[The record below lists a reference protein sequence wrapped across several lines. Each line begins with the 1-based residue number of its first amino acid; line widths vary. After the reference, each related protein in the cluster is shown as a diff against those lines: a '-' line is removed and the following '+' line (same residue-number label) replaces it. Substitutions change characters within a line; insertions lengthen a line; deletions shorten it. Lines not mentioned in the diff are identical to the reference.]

1 MKEAKEGA
9 KEGNEK
15 PNVMTDEEA
24 VAKAKRDKYAGS
36 HSGMDEKQR
45 QKKAQVSE
53 SKPIGNTDSSILNSM
68 YSFAEKKAKD
78 EGQDPASSVSS
89 VKRVLEPAA
98 SPTGYPVKIF
108 DLQRKKV
115 ENRILRLWSTCEG
128 CDITGE
134 VPIKIKFGE
143 LTQLYSYNDM
153 TKQSR
158 FQGFLRHPAWKTLSK
173 EQREKIVVVEYIDET
188 ESLQR
193 AQLIAGDDERLDLM
207 GAFGLGRSYFAS

>member
-128 CDITGE
+128 CDITGDDYIKVNLNCRGCYLSGE

-173 EQREKIVVVEYIDET
+173 EQREKIVVVEVRKNAVKK
-188 ESLQR
+188 SN
-193 AQLIAGDDERLDLM
+193 
-207 GAFGLGRSYFAS
+207 